1 MPQIGPMEIMV
12 VAVIALIVF
21 GPEKLPEIARTI
33 GRYAAQVRRMANEV
47 RSEFDLGVD
56 DDVRDERPA
65 PRSRRA
71 QTRRTRD
78 AATGDAPGE
87 GSDAATGD
95 AGSAPEPRPQDA
107 DEKSTPEPRA
117 EDAADASGSEPRSRG
132 AGDGSV
138 TEPRSQSA

>member
-71 QTRRTRD
+71 QARRTGD
-78 AATGDAPGE
+78 EATGDTPGE
-87 GSDAATGD
+87 GAGAAVGD
-95 AGSAPEPRPQDA
+95 DGSPPEPRPQDA
-107 DEKSTPEPRA
+107 EEESAPEPHPQ
-117 EDAADASGSEPRSRG
+117 DAPDASGSEPRSRD

-138 TEPRSQSA
+138 IEPRSQSA